1 MRGPKGCLLSLT
13 PPFQKEVIKMSTSVK
28 GDRQA
33 LKRTMEAIIAKSQ
46 RHAARQ
52 PELPGLN
59 GPAQSGGDS
68 TMKVLPERIAELV
81 YNVPAKR
88 RLEDLF
94 LQADIVEEVEE
105 FIHEYAHSA
114 LLRANS
120 LEPRHTI
127 LLVGPP
133 GNGKTSLAEAF
144 ATELS
149 LPLLSIRYD
158 AIVDSFLGET
168 SNRLRKLIDYAT
180 LNPCVLFFDEFDAVG
195 KERSDAQE
203 TGEIKRVVSS
213 LLVQMDHLPSHT
225 LIVCATNHPELLD
238 RAVWR
243 RFELKLDI
251 ERPDRSQLKK
261 WFSRFSQSLNN
272 VNLGVTP
279 DEFAEYMDGENMSEV
294 EAFTLDVRRKI
305 ILSKG
310 RVSAAEAVLHVL
322 TRLKKRP
329 ITNITSPE
337 SHGEQLSDNTPQARP
352 KSRATNKGAETAVP
366 RKNSVRKAASKARS

>member
-1 MRGPKGCLLSLT
+1 
-13 PPFQKEVIKMSTSVK
+13 MSTSVK

-33 LKRTMEAIIAKSQ
+33 LKRTMEAILAASQKKAAK
-46 RHAARQ
+46 Q
-52 PELPGLN
+52 PELPGLDVL
-59 GPAQSGGDS
+59 PQSAGNS
-68 TMKVLPERIAELV
+68 TSKVLPERIAEMV

-88 RLEDLF
+88 RLADLF
-94 LQADIVEEVEE
+94 LQSDIVEEVNE
-105 FIHEYAHSA
+105 FIYEYSHSA

-120 LEPRHTI
+120 LEPRHTL

-133 GNGKTSLAEAF
+133 GNGKTSLAEAL

-243 RFELKLDI
+243 RFEVKLEI
-251 ERPDRSQLKK
+251 TRPDRLQLKQ
-261 WFSRFSQSLNN
+261 WFTRFGKSLNN
-272 VNLGVTP
+272 VDLGVTP
-279 DEFAEYMDGENMSEV
+279 DEFAECMDGENMSEV
-294 EAFTLDVRRKI
+294 EAFTLDVKRKI

-310 RVSAAEAVLHVL
+310 RITPAEAVGHVL

-329 ITNITSPE
+329 SNNVTLLRD
-337 SHGEQLSDNTPQARP
+337 HGDQLSDHTVKPGAKRRASN
-352 KSRATNKGAETAVP
+352 SRAKTSAPPKQNP
-366 RKNSVRKAASKARS
+366 VRKAAAASGKKV

>member
-1 MRGPKGCLLSLT
+1 
-13 PPFQKEVIKMSTSVK
+13 MSTSVK

-46 RHAARQ
+46 RNAARQ
-52 PELPGLN
+52 PELIGLN
-59 GPAQSGGDS
+59 GSAQSGGDS
-68 TMKVLPERIAELV
+68 TPKVLPERIAELV

-94 LQADIVEEVEE
+94 LQADVVEEVEE
-105 FIHEYAHSA
+105 FIHEYTHAA
-114 LLRANS
+114 LLRENS

-195 KERSDAQE
+195 KERSDAHE

-225 LIVCATNHPELLD
+225 LIICATNHPELLD

-251 ERPDRSQLKK
+251 DRPDRSQLEK
-261 WFSRFSQSLNN
+261 WFTRFSQSLNN
-272 VNLGVTP
+272 VDLGVTP
-279 DEFAEYMDGENMSEV
+279 DEFSECMNGENMSEV

-310 RVSAAEAVLHVL
+310 RVSAAEAVRHVL
-322 TRLKKRP
+322 TRLKKRL
-329 ITNITSPE
+329 ITNITSKE
-337 SHGEQLSDNTPQARP
+337 IHGERLSDNTPQARS
-352 KSRATNKGAETAVP
+352 KSRATNKGTETEVP
-366 RKNSVRKAASKARS
+366 RKNPVRKAAPKTRS